1 MFRRGDVVNILHE
14 FRNPGDN
21 LFVWVVMDDNWIDD
35 DVEICPIKLDSSIGE
50 VKTLKAHMLEYKNIN
65 LIHDHIEPAG
75 PQLDFIAL

>member
-1 MFRRGDVVNILHE
+1 
-14 FRNPGDN
+14 
-21 LFVWVVMDDNWIDD
+21 MDDNWIDD